1 MEFIQKKTIDQ
12 AVEYFLPKAAESE
25 ISLVWDRYEGQL
37 PECGFCETGLS
48 CRDCLQGPCIS
59 HPFRD
64 SNKMG
69 VCGKDKDVLASQ
81 SLLRL
86 ALKGTMT
93 CLDRISEFAEEV
105 ESKQIRPRN
114 KAKTDQVLKEIQG
127 LFKDG
132 GSLMMKEFPKP
143 LIQGWKENGILPEG
157 VARDLFKSSQTLEG
171 GIAGVEEILLRAF
184 KSALLGGTSQWLY
197 GKLKR
202 SVFGDQDP
210 TKIEVNLG
218 VLKNKT
224 PNLLICGPLSPI
236 LKKKILDVAEKM
248 GVQVTGAC
256 TSPLIPP
263 FHFPILTGYGSQEIP
278 LMTGAVDLVVAGN
291 QSVNPSLFRV
301 AKEFEVSL
309 ISADGL
315 SRRKDIGKFARE
327 VVEQAIKSFDFRR
340 HIPRDIPEIR
350 EVAMMG
356 FSPEDPDIKKIVEA
370 LNKGQLKGIV
380 VLSGSNN
387 VKYTQDQE
395 TLLMTQELLR
405 NDILCVSQGE
415 ASRALA
421 KYGLLNP
428 IGTKKNCGENL
439 SKVLS
444 SLKKEIPPVLDFGEE
459 GALNLLLE
467 MMRVGKKGLQSY
479 PIVACF
485 PEANRSSEV
494 TQALWMVA
502 MGIPT
507 FFWPALPITGSQK
520 TMDTLSK
527 LCQEKFGSKLN
538 IPMEKK
544 MEALTKADLI
554 IKTLKG
560 EEGFSIS
567 GKPWK

>member
-1 MEFIQKKTIDQ
+1 
-12 AVEYFLPKAAESE
+12 L
-25 ISLVWDRYEGQL
+25 
-37 PECGFCETGLS
+37 
-48 CRDCLQGPCIS
+48 
-59 HPFRD
+59 
-64 SNKMG
+64 
-69 VCGKDKDVLASQ
+69 
-81 SLLRL
+81 
-86 ALKGTMT
+86 
-93 CLDRISEFAEEV
+93 
-105 ESKQIRPRN
+105 
-114 KAKTDQVLKEIQG
+114 TD
-127 LFKDG
+127 
-132 GSLMMKEFPKP
+132 
-143 LIQGWKENGILPEG
+143 
-157 VARDLFKSSQTLEG
+157 
-171 GIAGVEEILLRAF
+171 
-184 KSALLGGTSQWLY
+184 
-197 GKLKR
+197 
-202 SVFGDQDP
+202 
-210 TKIEVNLG
+210 
-218 VLKNKT
+218 
-224 PNLLICGPLSPI
+224 
-236 LKKKILDVAEKM
+236 
-248 GVQVTGAC
+248 
-256 TSPLIPP
+256 
-263 FHFPILTGYGSQEIP
+263 YGSQEIP

-356 FSPEDPDIKKIVEA
+356 FSPEDPDIKRIVEA
-370 LNKGQLKGIV
+370 LNKRQLKGIV
-380 VLSGSNN
+380 FLSGSNN

-395 TLLMTQELLR
+395 ALLMTQEFLR

-415 ASRALA
+415 ASRVLA

-428 IGTKKNCGENL
+428 IGAQKNCGENL

-444 SLKKEIPPVLDFGEE
+444 SLSKEIPPVLDFGEE
-459 GALNLLLE
+459 GTLNLLLE
-467 MMRVGKKGLQSY
+467 MVRVGKKGLQNY

-494 TQALWMVA
+494 SQALWMVA
-502 MGIPT
+502 MGVPT

-520 TMDTLSK
+520 TMNALSK

-544 MEALTKADLI
+544 METLTKADLI